1 MSMKLKFLLWA
12 AMSLTFTGVFMSCED
27 EGVTEEMMEEMIDQK
42 LKEKLEEEKE
52 GKEDEEGKEENDEK
66 GEDEKNEVDSDEIFD
81 ILEFVPTSNST
92 VKVNEI
98 KDRFRTEITIPS
110 TIQVY
115 GKEYKVTSLNRD
127 TAFWENNV
135 KSVKLAEGFTEIPAG
150 LFEDCWKLTS
160 IKIPSSVTSIGN
172 EAFAGCWRLTSIE
185 IPSSVTSIGESAF
198 SYCSGLTSIEIPSS
212 VTSIG
217 EGAFEN
223 CENVDIVIDNSE
235 ENVTVGRDAFANCKS
250 VTWKR

>member
-1 MSMKLKFLLWA
+1 
-12 AMSLTFTGVFMSCED
+12 MSLTFTGVFTSCGD

-66 GEDEKNEVDSDEIFD
+66 GEDEKNEEVSDEILD
-81 ILEFVPTSNST
+81 IFEFVPTSDST
-92 VKVNEI
+92 VKVNDI

-115 GKEYKVTSLNRD
+115 GKEYKVTSLNYD
-127 TAFWENNV
+127 AFNESNV
-135 KSVKLAEGFTEIPAG
+135 KSVKLAESFTEIPAG
-150 LFEDCWKLTS
+150 MFEYCRK
-160 IKIPSSVTSIGN
+160 
-172 EAFAGCWRLTSIE
+172 LTSIE

-198 SYCSGLTSIEIPSS
+198 MHCDLPSIEIPSS

-217 EGAFEN
+217 SDAFAY
-223 CENVDIVIDNSE
+223 CAYTDIVIDNSE
-235 ENVTVGRDAFANCKS
+235 ENVTVAYDAFYNCEY

>member
-1 MSMKLKFLLWA
+1 MKLKFLLWA
-12 AMSLTFTGVFMSCED
+12 AI
-27 EGVTEEMMEEMIDQK
+27 EEMMEEMIDQK

-66 GEDEKNEVDSDEIFD
+66 GEDEKNEEDSDEILD
-81 ILEFVPTSNST
+81 ILEFVPTSDST
-92 VKVNEI
+92 VEVNEI

-115 GKEYKVTSLNRD
+115 GKEYKVTSLNGD
-127 TAFWENNV
+127 AFEESNV

-150 LFEDCWKLTS
+150 LFSDCWK
-160 IKIPSSVTSIGN
+160 
-172 EAFAGCWRLTSIE
+172 LTSIE
-185 IPSSVTSIGESAF
+185 IPSSVTSIGGYAF
-198 SYCSGLTSIEIPSS
+198 YGCSGLTSIEIPSS

-217 EGAFEN
+217 WGAFKGCKN
-223 CENVDIVIDNSE
+223 ADIVIDNSE
-235 ENVTVGRDAFANCKS
+235 EKVTVGYAAFYNCKS

>member
-1 MSMKLKFLLWA
+1 MSMKLNFLLWA
-12 AMSLTFTGVFMSCED
+12 AMSLTFTGVFMSCGD

-52 GKEDEEGKEENDEK
+52 GKEDEKGKEENDEK

-81 ILEFVPTSNST
+81 ILEFVPTSDST
-92 VKVNEI
+92 VKANEI
-98 KDRFRTEITIPS
+98 KDRFRTVITIPA

-115 GKEYKVTSLNRD
+115 SKEYKVTSLNGD
-127 TAFWENNV
+127 AFEESNV

-150 LFEDCWKLTS
+150 IFKH
-160 IKIPSSVTSIGN
+160 
-172 EAFAGCWRLTSIE
+172 
-185 IPSSVTSIGESAF
+185 
-198 SYCSGLTSIEIPSS
+198 CSGLTSIEIPSS

-217 EGAFEN
+217 NSAF
-223 CENVDIVIDNSE
+223 CFCYDADIVIDNSE
-235 ENVTVGRDAFANCKS
+235 ENVTVGIFAFYDCKS